1 MPAAALLSTSDFT
14 LPFSDHYLRVR
25 TLRHASPASGQR
37 PWLVF
42 LHDSLGS
49 IRLWRDLPEQLA
61 TALQCHA
68 LIYDRRGYGESAPF
82 GPEPRTPAYL
92 EEEAQI
98 VPAVL
103 AACGITRAVL
113 FGHSDGG
120 TLALL
125 VAATQPG
132 VVAAAVTIGAH
143 VFVEE
148 ETLRGIEQARQHYA
162 TTDLPQRLARY
173 HGTNTEALFR
183 AWTDT
188 WLSPAFRGWN
198 IEHYLPRVQCPVLV
212 LQGTA
217 DEYGTPAQV
226 AAIAGQIAGPARTEL
241 LPDLGHTPHRQ
252 APAQVIALTTDFLR
266 NLEIVLAVD
275 PRKNNP

>member
-1 MPAAALLSTSDFT
+1 MSTVLPLTPANFT
-14 LPFSDHYLRVR
+14 LPFPDHYLQVR
-25 TLRHASPASGQR
+25 SLRHASPEAEGR
-37 PWLVF
+37 PWLVL

-61 TALQCHA
+61 TALGCHV
-68 LIYDRRGYGESAPF
+68 LLYDRRGYGESAPL
-82 GPEPRTPAYL
+82 GPYPRTPAYL
-92 EEEAQI
+92 EEEAQTI
-98 VPAVL
+98 PAVL

-125 VAATQPG
+125 AAATAPPALVAA
-132 VVAAAVTIGAH
+132 VVIIGAH

-148 ETLRGIEQARQHYA
+148 ETLRGIRAARQQYA

-173 HGTNTEALFR
+173 HGANTEGLFR

-188 WLSPAFRGWN
+188 WLSPEFRAWN

-212 LQGTA
+212 LQGA
-217 DEYGTPAQV
+217 HDEYGTEAQV
-226 AAIAGQIAGPARTEL
+226 TAIASQVAGPAQAEL
-241 LPDLGHTPHRQ
+241 LPGLRHTPHRQ
-252 APAQVIALTTDFLR
+252 APELVVSITASFLR
-266 NLEIVLAVD
+266 AHLAGL
-275 PRKNNP
+275 PNE